1 MVISLGTGAR
11 EPETG
16 RDLRRIIRS
25 VRRRFRVKL
34 ALRGLAITLGFG
46 LLALAA
52 SAWGIDHFRYT
63 PTAIAAFRVFAWTAL
78 AGLGVR
84 FLVLPLIARLPD
96 ERVAL
101 YIEEHDPSLQAAL
114 LSAVELGPE
123 RVERERPDV
132 SPELSRRLVE
142 QAERCCE
149 QIDYRR
155 LVERRS
161 LQRMSGLLSG
171 VATAGMLAA
180 LLSPAFIR
188 HAVPFLLSPWGA
200 RASRSP
206 YAIQVEPGHATV
218 ARGADQTI
226 VAHLE
231 GFDSDEVELA
241 LQRGERVEWQRWP
254 MTVEPGQPGHRYM
267 VLDVSAR
274 TEYFVEANGV
284 RSDLFRIDVVDVPYV
299 RRIDLE
305 YRFPEYTG
313 LAPQP
318 VEDGGDVA
326 ALKGTKVEL
335 RVTTTVPVPSGRLVV
350 EGEPPRPLE
359 LVAGGTLGGSFEVTR
374 DAFYR
379 IELPSTDGRLQTA
392 SPDYAIDA
400 LDDQPPLIRML
411 KPGRDAQV
419 TSIEEVFTEVEAE
432 DDFGVTK
439 LELVYSIGGAPEKT
453 VALHGGRPQKQ
464 LSAGHTFF
472 LEEHALEPGDFVSYF
487 ARATD
492 NRGAPGRQQSTTDIY
507 FMEVRPFDRAYRQ
520 AAEGGGAA
528 AAGGGAGDTLSR
540 QQRQIVAAT
549 FKLRRD
555 REQSEPRQ
563 LEQDVATLALIQGR
577 LRDQVANLD
586 RRMLSRG
593 VAGAGSKLGD
603 TAESLQQA
611 VVEMG
616 AAVKEL
622 EVLRLDSALAPEQR
636 ALQHLQRAEAAFR
649 DVQVAFGQGGGGDGS
664 AASADDLSDLFEL
677 ELDKLENQYEA
688 VQRGQSQKLDQSV
701 DEAMQRLRELARRQ
715 EQEVERQRLRTS
727 GSPGGRG
734 GGDRGQERRLAEETD
749 ELGRRLE
756 RLAREH
762 SAPGL
767 RETANRLKQA
777 ADSMRRAGA
786 GDESGALSQG
796 LSALDRLKDA
806 RRTLDESREA
816 RTRQDI
822 ERAVDAAEGIA
833 RDQDRIAD
841 EVRRLGDG
849 QGADTQRVER
859 LDERKDSLAGQV
871 QALEQQLDRMASD
884 TRRSAATASRA
895 LREAAGGIRENKLKE
910 KIRYSKGVVRGR
922 PGEAAQQFE
931 AEIGKDV
938 DQLSRQVREAAQA
951 LSAAK
956 GDSRSAALE
965 RTRDLVR
972 RMESIQERLKQGPAA
987 GEAGSSQGSVG
998 GSAGEAGRGSADGA
1012 GEASS
1017 GGGASPGVGSW
1028 DERRSRQLRREFRQR
1043 AEDARGIG
1051 TELAEG
1057 GGTPGDLREIERKLR
1072 RLERSETWGSV
1083 RGVETLV
1090 AQALE
1095 ELKMFE
1101 YSLRRE
1107 LQGQDPEKLRLSGS
1121 DEVPDGWR
1129 SLVEEYYR
1137 SLARGEK

>member
-1 MVISLGTGAR
+1 M
-11 EPETG
+11 
-16 RDLRRIIRS
+16 
-25 VRRRFRVKL
+25 
-34 ALRGLAITLGFG
+34 
-46 LLALAA
+46 
-52 SAWGIDHFRYT
+52 
-63 PTAIAAFRVFAWTAL
+63 
-78 AGLGVR
+78 
-84 FLVLPLIARLPD
+84 
-96 ERVAL
+96 
-101 YIEEHDPSLQAAL
+101 
-114 LSAVELGPE
+114 
-123 RVERERPDV
+123 
-132 SPELSRRLVE
+132 
-142 QAERCCE
+142 
-149 QIDYRR
+149 
-155 LVERRS
+155 
-161 LQRMSGLLSG
+161 
-171 VATAGMLAA
+171 
-180 LLSPAFIR
+180 
-188 HAVPFLLSPWGA
+188 
-200 RASRSP
+200 
-206 YAIQVEPGHATV
+206 
-218 ARGADQTI
+218 
-226 VAHLE
+226 
-231 GFDSDEVELA
+231 
-241 LQRGERVEWQRWP
+241 QRGDRAEWQRWP

-284 RSDLFRIDVVDVPYV
+284 RSDLFRLDVVDVPYV
-299 RRIDLE
+299 ARIDLE

-318 VEDGGDVA
+318 VEDAGDVA
-326 ALKGTKVEL
+326 ALRGTRVEL
-335 RVTTTVPVPSGRLVV
+335 RVTTTVPVPSGQLVV
-350 EGEPPRPLE
+350 EGEPPRPLA
-359 LVAGGTLGGSFEVTR
+359 LVADGTLGGSFEVTR

-379 IELPSTDGRLQTA
+379 IELPSNDGRLQTG
-392 SPDYAIDA
+392 SPDYAIDV
-400 LDDQPPLIRML
+400 LDDQAPLVRML
-411 KPGRDAQV
+411 KPGRDGQV

-453 VALHGGRPQKQ
+453 IALHGGRPLKQ

-472 LEEHALEPGDFVSYF
+472 LEEHALEPGDFISYF

-492 NRGAPGRQQSTTDIY
+492 NRSAPGRQQSTTDIY

-528 AAGGGAGDTLSR
+528 AGGEAGDTLSR

-555 REQSEPRQ
+555 RARSEPRQ

-577 LRDQVANLD
+577 LRDQVANLN

-622 EVLRLDSALAPEQR
+622 EVLRLDSALVPEQR

-649 DVQVAFGQGGGGDGS
+649 DVQVAFGQGGGGDGG

-688 VQRGQSQKLDQSV
+688 VQRGQSQQLDQAV

-715 EQEVERQRLRTS
+715 EQEVERQRRSTS
-727 GSPGGRG
+727 GSPGGQG
-734 GGDRGQERRLAEETD
+734 AGDRGQQRRLAEEAD

-756 RLAREH
+756 RLARDH
-762 SAPGL
+762 STPGL
-767 RETANRLKQA
+767 QETANRLKQA

-786 GDESGALSQG
+786 GGESGALSQG

-806 RRTLDESREA
+806 RRTLEQSREA
-816 RTRQDI
+816 RTQQDI
-822 ERAVDAAEGIA
+822 ERAVDAAEAIA

-841 EVRRLGDG
+841 EVRLLGNG
-849 QGADTQRVER
+849 QEADAERVQR
-859 LDERKDSLAGQV
+859 LDERKDALAGQV

-884 TRRSAATASRA
+884 TRSSAATASRA
-895 LREAAGGIRENKLKE
+895 LREAASGIRENKLKE

-938 DQLSRQVREAAQA
+938 DQLSRQVTDAAQA
-951 LSAAK
+951 LSEAK

-987 GEAGSSQGSVG
+987 GEAGSRQGSA
-998 GSAGEAGRGSADGA
+998 SASPGEAGRGAADGA
-1012 GEASS
+1012 G
-1017 GGGASPGVGSW
+1017 
-1028 DERRSRQLRREFRQR
+1028 SRQLRREFRQR

-1051 TELAEG
+1051 TQLAEG

-1072 RLERSETWGSV
+1072 RLERSETWGSLH
-1083 RGVETLV
+1083 GVETLV

-1095 ELKMFE
+1095 DLKMFE

-1107 LQGQDPEKLRLSGS
+1107 LQGTDPEKLRLSGS
-1121 DEVPDGWR
+1121 DDVPDGWR

-1137 SLARGEK
+1137 SLARSQK

>member
-1 MVISLGTGAR
+1 MVMSLGTSVG
-11 EPETG
+11 EPRGTG

-25 VRRRFRVKL
+25 VRRRFRLRL

-52 SAWGIDHFRYT
+52 SAWGMDHFRYT
-63 PTAIAAFRVFAWTAL
+63 PTAIAAFRAFAWTAL

-84 FLVLPLIARLPD
+84 YLLLPLLVRLPD

-132 SPELSRRLVE
+132 SPDLSRRLVE
-142 QAERCCE
+142 QAERRCE
-149 QIDYRR
+149 EIDYRR

-200 RASRSP
+200 GASRSP
-206 YAIQVEPGHATV
+206 YAIQLEPGHATV

-231 GFDSDEVELA
+231 GFDSDKVELA
-241 LQRGERVEWQRWP
+241 LQRGDRAEWQRWP

-267 VLDVSAR
+267 VLDVSER

-284 RSDLFRIDVVDVPYV
+284 RSDLFRLDVVDVPYV
-299 RRIDLE
+299 ARIDLE

-318 VEDGGDVA
+318 VEDAGDVA
-326 ALKGTKVEL
+326 ALRGTRVQL
-335 RVTTTVPVPSGRLVV
+335 RVKTTVPVPSGQLVV

-359 LVAGGTLGGSFEVTR
+359 LVADGTLGGSFEVTR

-379 IELPSTDGRLQTA
+379 IELPSTDGRLQTG
-392 SPDYAIDA
+392 SPDYAIDV

-411 KPGRDAQV
+411 KPGRDGQV

-453 VALHGGRPQKQ
+453 VALHGGRPLKQ

-472 LEEHALEPGDFVSYF
+472 LEEHALEPGDFISYF

-492 NRGAPGRQQSTTDIY
+492 NRSAPGRQQSTTDIY
-507 FMEVRPFDRAYRQ
+507 FMEVRPFDRAYHQ
-520 AAEGGGAA
+520 AAEGGGAQ
-528 AAGGGAGDTLSR
+528 AGGGAGDTLSR

-555 REQSEPRQ
+555 RERSEPRQ

-577 LRDQVANLD
+577 LRDQVANLN
-586 RRMLSRG
+586 RRMLNRG

-603 TAESLQQA
+603 TAASLEQA

-622 EVLRLDSALAPEQR
+622 EARRLDSALAPEQR

-649 DVQVAFGQGGGGDGS
+649 DVQVAFGQGGGGQGG
-664 AASADDLSDLFEL
+664 AASPDELSDLFEL

-688 VQRGQSQKLDQSV
+688 VQRGQSQQLDQAV

-715 EQEVERQRLRTS
+715 EQEVERQRLRAS
-727 GSPGGRG
+727 GSPGGQG
-734 GGDRGQERRLAEETD
+734 AGDRGQQRRLGEEAD

-762 SAPGL
+762 STPGL
-767 RETANRLKQA
+767 QETANRLKQA

-786 GDESGALSQG
+786 GDASGALTQG

-806 RRTLDESREA
+806 RRTLEQSREA
-816 RTRQDI
+816 NTQQDI

-841 EVRRLGDG
+841 EVRRLGNG
-849 QGADTQRVER
+849 QEADAERVQR
-859 LDERKDSLAGQV
+859 LDERKDALAGQV
-871 QALEQQLDRMASD
+871 QALEQQLERMASD
-884 TRRSAATASRA
+884 TRNSAAMASRA
-895 LREAAGGIRENKLKE
+895 LREAARGIRENKLKE

-938 DQLSRQVREAAQA
+938 DQLSRQVTDAARA
-951 LSAAK
+951 LSQAK

-987 GEAGSSQGSVG
+987 SETGSGQGSA
-998 GSAGEAGRGSADGA
+998 SASPGEAGRGASDGA
-1012 GEASS
+1012 G
-1017 GGGASPGVGSW
+1017 
-1028 DERRSRQLRREFRQR
+1028 DRSRQLRREFRQR

-1051 TELAEG
+1051 TQLAEG
-1057 GGTPGDLREIERKLR
+1057 GGTPGDLRDIERKLR
-1072 RLERSETWGSV
+1072 RLERSETWGSLH
-1083 RGVETLV
+1083 GVETLV
-1090 AQALE
+1090 AQTLE
-1095 ELKMFE
+1095 DLKMFE

-1107 LQGQDPEKLRLSGS
+1107 LQGTDPEKLRLSGS
-1121 DEVPDGWR
+1121 DDVPDGWR

-1137 SLARGEK
+1137 SLARSEK

>member
-1 MVISLGTGAR
+1 MVISLGTGAG
-11 EPETG
+11 EPRGTG
-16 RDLRRIIRS
+16 RDLRRIIHG
-25 VRRRFRVKL
+25 VRRRFRLRV
-34 ALRGLAITLGFG
+34 ALRGLAIALGFG

-52 SAWGIDHFRYT
+52 SAWGMDHFRYT

-78 AGLGVR
+78 AGLGAR
-84 FLVLPLIARLPD
+84 FLVLPLLVRLPD

-123 RVERERPDV
+123 HVERERPDV
-132 SPELSRRLVE
+132 SPDLSRRLVE
-142 QAERCCE
+142 QAERRCE
-149 QIDYRR
+149 EIDYRR

-200 RASRSP
+200 GASRSP
-206 YAIQVEPGHATV
+206 YAIQLEPGHATV

-231 GFDSDEVELA
+231 GFDSDEVQLA
-241 LQRGERVEWQRWP
+241 LKRGDRAEWQRWP

-284 RSDLFRIDVVDVPYV
+284 RSDLFRLDVVDVPYV
-299 RRIDLE
+299 ARIDLE

-318 VEDGGDVA
+318 VEDAGDVA
-326 ALKGTKVEL
+326 ALRGTRVEL
-335 RVTTTVPVPSGRLVV
+335 RVKTTVPVSSGQLVV

-359 LVAGGTLGGSFEVTR
+359 LVADGTLGGSFEVTR

-379 IELPSTDGRLQTA
+379 IELPSTDGHLQSG
-392 SPDYAIDA
+392 SPDYAIDV

-411 KPGRDAQV
+411 KPGRDGQV

-453 VALHGGRPQKQ
+453 VTLHGGRPLKQ

-492 NRGAPGRQQSTTDIY
+492 NRSAPGRQQSTTDIY
-507 FMEVRPFDRAYRQ
+507 FMEVRPFDRAYHQ
-520 AAEGGGAA
+520 AAEAGGAA
-528 AAGGGAGDTLSR
+528 AGGEAGDTLSR

-555 REQSEPRQ
+555 RARSEPRQ

-577 LRDQVANLD
+577 LRDQVANLN

-603 TAESLQQA
+603 TTESLQQA

-622 EVLRLDSALAPEQR
+622 ELLRLDSALTPEQR

-649 DVQVAFGQGGGGDGS
+649 DVQVAFGQGGGGQGG
-664 AASADDLSDLFEL
+664 AASADELSDLFEL

-688 VQRGQSQKLDQSV
+688 VQRGQSQQLDQAV

-715 EQEVERQRLRTS
+715 EQEVERQRRSAS
-727 GSPGGRG
+727 GSPGGQG
-734 GGDRGQERRLAEETD
+734 AGDRGQQRRLAEEAD
-749 ELGRRLE
+749 ELSRRLE
-756 RLAREH
+756 RLARDH
-762 SAPGL
+762 STPGL
-767 RETANRLKQA
+767 QETANRLKQA

-786 GDESGALSQG
+786 GGESGALSQG

-806 RRTLDESREA
+806 RRQLEQSREA
-816 RTRQDI
+816 RSQQDI
-822 ERAVDAAEGIA
+822 ERAVDAAEAIA

-841 EVRRLGDG
+841 EVRRLGNG
-849 QGADTQRVER
+849 QEADAERVQR
-859 LDERKDSLAGQV
+859 LDERKDALAGQV

-884 TRRSAATASRA
+884 TRSSAATASRA
-895 LREAAGGIRENKLKE
+895 LREAASGIRENKLRE

-938 DQLSRQVREAAQA
+938 DQLSRQVTSAAQA
-951 LSAAK
+951 LREAK

-972 RMESIQERLKQGPAA
+972 RMESIQERLKQGPPAA
-987 GEAGSSQGSVG
+987 ASEAGSRQGSA
-998 GSAGEAGRGSADGA
+998 SASPGDAGRGAADEG
-1012 GEASS
+1012 
-1017 GGGASPGVGSW
+1017 
-1028 DERRSRQLRREFRQR
+1028 RSRQLRREFRQR

-1051 TELAEG
+1051 TQLAEG

-1072 RLERSETWGSV
+1072 RLERSETWGSLH
-1083 RGVETLV
+1083 GVETLV

-1095 ELKMFE
+1095 DLKMFE

-1107 LQGQDPEKLRLSGS
+1107 LQGTDPEKLRLSGS
-1121 DEVPDGWR
+1121 DDVPDGWR

-1137 SLARGEK
+1137 SLARSEK